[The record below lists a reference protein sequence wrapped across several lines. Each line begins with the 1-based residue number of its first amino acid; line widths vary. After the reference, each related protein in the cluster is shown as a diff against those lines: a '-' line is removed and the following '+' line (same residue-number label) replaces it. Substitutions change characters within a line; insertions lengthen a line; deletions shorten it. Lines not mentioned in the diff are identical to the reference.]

1 MLFIP
6 SRRHIAYCF
15 EIIFL
20 HLPVL
25 IRAACCVWFFPLD
38 YSPSVNFVI
47 FVVILIWDTQTGTPE
62 WKLETRV
69 ARGSSGVLP
78 RQKCETNAVSS
89 DALTKTVFSLYQH
102 VFLLYAINYCHEVV
116 YLYALKFD
124 FLRSLAASRL
134 FYILHHLG
142 FPGFRFFKEILLLNY
157 LYTAMLTSFFPQ
169 LKVISLPEDSRY
181 RPLKPVS
188 FTWSFWFKL
197 S

>member
-6 SRRHIAYCF
+6 SRRHVHIVSKLSFY
-15 EIIFL
+15 IFQFWSAP
-20 HLPVL
+20 HVV
-25 IRAACCVWFFPLD
+25 CGFFLD
-38 YSPSVNFVI
+38 SSPSVNFVI
-47 FVVILIWDTQTGTPE
+47 FVVIFIWYTQTGTLE
-62 WKLETRV
+62 WKLKTRV

-89 DALTKTVFSLYQH
+89 DALTKIVSL
-102 VFLLYAINYCHEVV
+102 FISMSSCCMRLTIAMKWCI
-116 YLYALKFD
+116 LYALKFD

-142 FPGFRFFKEILLLNY
+142 LPGFRFFKEILFLNY
-157 LYTAMLTSFFPQ
+157 LYTVMLTSFFPQ

-188 FTWSFWFKL
+188 FTWSFWSKL